1 MVDAPPNSSLTPPPR
16 SMPLWLPGL
25 GICALVPLIL
35 FHWLIQSYLRVVSWP
50 WMVVW
55 QVGFV
60 AVMVLGIVLLRQFRY
75 PVQLLGYGLD
85 VWVGLLLLSLLL
97 SSGFAPF
104 PPVALWN
111 LSRVLCFLVLLYVGR
126 NCLNDDRFQFRFKLP
141 LKLRFSS
148 GFQSES
154 PSESQSELPSDAQ
167 PKLQSWFNI
176 QNLWFS
182 VLVVGLITALISFS
196 LWRPSPEMWLSDE
209 FNDAIRNHLPLGNN
223 NFMGGYAVL
232 LFPLAIFFPLSYG
245 GWRRIFGIVASVV
258 VGILL
263 YSSGSRGAL
272 LGAIVIVTLFIG
284 VALVQTK
291 GKQKLIAI
299 GLGGVGFILMGLA
312 LFSNPRIRQFLVA
325 GGLQEAWEKILN
337 DGPILDRLIM
347 LQSLGNLFQDRPWTG
362 VGPGNMSLVY
372 NLYRPIESGNWSMH
386 VQQLH
391 NTPAQFLGELGLFG
405 LLAYLGFL
413 CYLIGMNIRL
423 YAHWQTPEQRYLA
436 LGVTISILGYAA
448 SSLTDYQ
455 LENIGISTLLI
466 ANLWL
471 WIGLLDQVSA
481 SSNSSSGSVQSLI
494 PGAIVLQSQKVRRW
508 LSVGLL
514 VLMGVCGVIWF
525 PVNTASAITF
535 RANRQA
541 IVGDLAAADQGWNL
555 ATRLTPWDPIYA
567 VVAGQKLLD
576 LAKITENPTDRKVI
590 EEQAIQY
597 YRQSVQAAPNDALFQ
612 QNLAVV
618 LLPDFPTE
626 ARDHALQSVALQN
639 RDTTYAYYALG
650 LAYLQSGEPQK
661 AIDAFVLQALNRPQ
675 ILTLTV
681 DRDPRLEDLK
691 DEIVRRGIQAFQEFL
706 ASISPD
712 TEGYTFIQEQL
723 AIVRWWHRDLSTQEL
738 SAIATEDRFRQSLRP
753 IVQALILAETDP
765 QTAIDRLNTAL
776 EDNPQSLAELS
787 LRAWIEPDQYFQ
799 AFAQVLNDPRKSE
812 AWKTNLTTYRD
823 LREWLGSVTL
833 EENFSER
840 LALWLTY
847 RNMNAVNASK
857 ILMPP
862 GIMVSGIAQDFN
874 LSPSL
879 QRYFPELDRFIYN
892 YRQTHAILKEP

>member
-1 MVDAPPNSSLTPPPR
+1 M
-16 SMPLWLPGL
+16 
-25 GICALVPLIL
+25 
-35 FHWLIQSYLRVVSWP
+35 
-50 WMVVW
+50 
-55 QVGFV
+55 
-60 AVMVLGIVLLRQFRY
+60 LLRQFRY

-85 VWVGLLLLSLLL
+85 GWVGLLLLSLLL

-126 NCLNDDRFQFRFKLP
+126 NCLNDDRFQFRFQFRWKLP
-141 LKLRFSS
+141 FKLRFSPES
-148 GFQSES
+148 QSNSEFQSNSQLQPES
-154 PSESQSELPSDAQ
+154 PSESEPELPSDAQ
-167 PKLQSWFNI
+167 FKLKPWFNI

-258 VGILL
+258 MAALL

-272 LGAIVIVTLFIG
+272 LGAIVIVTLLIG

-291 GKQKLIAI
+291 GKQKLMAI

-362 VGPGNMSLVY
+362 VGPGNMSLMY

-413 CYLIGMNIRL
+413 CYFIGMNIRL
-423 YAHWQTPEQRYLA
+423 YAHWQTAEQRYLA

-481 SSNSSSGSVQSLI
+481 SSSSSSSSSVSGSVQSFI

-514 VLMGVCGVIWF
+514 VLLGVCGVIWF
-525 PVNTASAITF
+525 PVNAASAITF

-541 IVGDLAAADQGWNL
+541 IAGDLAAADQGWNL

-576 LAKITENPTDRKVI
+576 LAKITENSADRKAI
-590 EEQAIQY
+590 EEQAVQY
-597 YRQSVQAAPNDALFQ
+597 YRQAVQAAPHDALFQ

-650 LAYLQSGEPQK
+650 LAYLQSGDPQK
-661 AIDAFVLQALNRPQ
+661 AIDAFVLQALNRPH
-675 ILTLTV
+675 ILTLTL
-681 DRDPRLEDLK
+681 DRDPRLQDLK
-691 DEIVRRGIQAFQEFL
+691 DEMVRRGIQAFQEFL

-712 TEGYTFIQEQL
+712 TEGYTFMEEQL
-723 AIVRWWHRDLSTQEL
+723 AIVRWWHHDLSTQEL
-738 SAIATEDRFRQSLRP
+738 STLATEDRFRQSWRP
-753 IVQALILAETDP
+753 LVHALILAETDP

-776 EDNPQSLAELS
+776 ESNPQSLAELS

-799 AFAQVLNDPRKSE
+799 AFAQVLNDPGKSE

-862 GIMVSGIAQDFN
+862 GIMVSGIAQDLN

-892 YRQTHAILKEP
+892 YRQTHAIVKEP